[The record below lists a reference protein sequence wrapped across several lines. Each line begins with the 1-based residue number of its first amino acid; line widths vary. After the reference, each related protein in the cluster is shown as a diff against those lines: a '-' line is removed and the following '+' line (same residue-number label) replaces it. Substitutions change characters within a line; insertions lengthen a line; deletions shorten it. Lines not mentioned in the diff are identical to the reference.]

1 MSPHVRITCSRC
13 FSVEVSE
20 NAPPSLPSLDFGKV
34 KKTLQGGSTLDQI
47 ILLQALR
54 WVSGIIYTHTCIFVD
69 IMCIYVL
76 HVRVQ
81 RLTRSLPGMQREA
94 ILSSYIS
101 SDLLGCVGE
110 EGSQHVEALLTL
122 MKSPDPTVRE
132 QLTRLFNTF
141 SSLSH
146 GRSYL
151 SESPP
156 MTKAL
161 LDMLYSERRKDT
173 ATRRNALGAIQ
184 KLSLSYVWETQP

>member
-1 MSPHVRITCSRC
+1 M
-13 FSVEVSE
+13 
-20 NAPPSLPSLDFGKV
+20 
-34 KKTLQGGSTLDQI
+34 
-47 ILLQALR
+47 
-54 WVSGIIYTHTCIFVD
+54 
-69 IMCIYVL
+69 L

-184 KLSLSYVWETQP
+184 KLSLRYVWGQYVNSTLGMRNALGPIQKLSLSYVWETQP